1 MNVLLILSDEHNRE
15 IAGCYGNSFVK
26 TPNLDA
32 LAARGVMFENAYC
45 NSPICVP
52 SRASLATGDY
62 VHRTG
67 YWDSAAA
74 YDGRVPSWHH
84 RVREAGHDAVS
95 IGKLHFRSADDDCG
109 FSEVHHPIF
118 VVDGIGD
125 VHGLLRTDRRVRE
138 VARELAAE
146 AGRGTSP
153 YTRFDTTVADAT
165 VRWIRERARRGDGK
179 QWVLF
184 SSMVSPHYPLIA
196 PAEFFDLYEG
206 VDLPGPRL
214 CDEAGRPE
222 HPVIAHYRTTWNY
235 DDFFDAERFEVGIR
249 AYYGLCS
256 FLDFQIGRIL
266 SALEES
272 GFANDTLVIY
282 TSDHGESL
290 GNRGLWGKSVMYEES
305 SAVPLIATGPG
316 LPAGKR
322 CSTAVSLVD
331 IYPTVVESVC
341 GKLNAPERA
350 LPGESLIA
358 LVHTEPQDRVVFSE
372 LHDDGSLT
380 GTFMVRR
387 EGWKLVHYVD
397 HPPQLFDLS
406 ADPHETRDLAGSP
419 ATADIQSQL
428 HEALHAIVD
437 PEAVNRRVFA
447 DQRDRIERLGGVEA
461 IRARPDFN
469 FTPVPV

>member
-15 IAGCYGNSFVK
+15 IAGCYENLVAK

-32 LAARGVMFENAYC
+32 LAARGVVFENAYC

-84 RVREAGHDAVS
+84 RVRDAGLDAVS

-125 VHGLLRTDRRVRE
+125 VHGLLRTDERVRE

-153 YTRFDTTVADAT
+153 YTCFDTNVADVT
-165 VRWIRERARRGDGK
+165 VDWIRERGRRGGGEP
-179 QWVLF
+179 WVLF
-184 SSMVSPHYPLIA
+184 SSMVSPHYPLIV
-196 PAEFFDLYEG
+196 PAAFYDLYDG

-214 CDEAGRPE
+214 YDEADRPD
-222 HPVIAHYRTTWNY
+222 HPVIAHYRDTWNY
-235 DDFFDAERFEVGIR
+235 DDFFDAERLKIGLR

-266 SALEES
+266 RALDES
-272 GFANDTLVIY
+272 GLADDTLVIY

-290 GNRGLWGKSVMYEES
+290 GNRGLWGKSVMYEEA
-305 SAVPLIATGPG
+305 SAVPLVVAGPG
-316 LPAGKR
+316 MPAGKR

-331 IYPTVVESVC
+331 IYPTIVESLC
-341 GKLNAPERA
+341 GGLDARERA
-350 LPGESLIA
+350 LPGDSLIA
-358 LVHTEPQDRVVFSE
+358 LARTEPEGRVVFSE

-380 GTFMVRR
+380 GTFMVRND
-387 EGWKLVHYVD
+387 GWKLVHYVGY
-397 HPPQLFDLS
+397 PPQLFNLS
-406 ADPHETRDLAGSP
+406 ADPLETRDLAGSP
-419 ATADIQSQL
+419 ATAGIEGDL
-428 HEALHAIVD
+428 CETLRRIVD

-447 DQRDRIERLGGVEA
+447 DQRARIEQLGGVDA
-461 IRARPDFN
+461 ILARPDFN
-469 FTPVPV
+469 FTPVPD